1 MGFERQPSEFK
12 VDILLNSHIYFPCL
26 LFVIQMSRII
36 MPHYFIFVFL
46 DVLLFL
52 QHVQLFVVC
61 YSSCHITYLWLM
73 EHLLMGDYCTRY
85 DSLCLRCSAAKK
97 KFEECFDGY
106 HEINGTCDICPG
118 NKNTGASENWKGTY
132 INIPPKCTDR
142 NTWTDGFHPAQ
153 SVHKDSRSLMVV
165 VWLLLINKW
174 VHQQDQWFIGLFN
187 AVVALVAI
195 ILFTF

>member
-1 MGFERQPSEFK
+1 MGFERLPSEFK

-118 NKNTGASENWKGTY
+118 TKILGHLKTGKERTSTSPQNVQTGTPGQTGS
-132 INIPPKCTDR
+132 ILHRVCTR
-142 NTWTDGFHPAQ
+142 I
-153 SVHKDSRSLMVV
+153 R
-165 VWLLLINKW
+165 
-174 VHQQDQWFIGLFN
+174 GL
-187 AVVALVAI
+187 
-195 ILFTF
+195 